1 MLWGHIYIIN
11 PHEKNMKEQVVLGL
25 RHIKCIVFVVLLLI
39 NIYIF
44 KYNIIVRLSYSGTLL
59 EIIHGMK
66 RCFCI
71 NILHAFPK
79 NSGPTQWK
87 IEVILE
93 KYLLPG
99 YGSLFIIMRCDP
111 AKDKQ

>member
-1 MLWGHIYIIN
+1 
-11 PHEKNMKEQVVLGL
+11 MKEQVVLGL
-25 RHIKCIVFVVLLLI
+25 RYIKCIVFVVLLLI

-71 NILHAFPK
+71 NIYMHFLK
-79 NSGPTQWK
+79 TRPTQWK

-99 YGSLFIIMRCDP
+99 
-111 AKDKQ
+111 